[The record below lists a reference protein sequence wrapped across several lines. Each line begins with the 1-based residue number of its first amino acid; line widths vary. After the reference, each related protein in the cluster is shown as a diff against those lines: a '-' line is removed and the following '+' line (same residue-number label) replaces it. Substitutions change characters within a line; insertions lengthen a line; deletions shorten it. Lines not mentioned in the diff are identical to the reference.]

1 MNLAG
6 GTWDAGYNANSVI
19 HWLHPYIRNLVKAGD
34 YAWINTYVDGTG
46 DYHGLIVVGW
56 AKIETCANA
65 LARINNNDWIT
76 YENGN
81 LYRSYDEA
89 YNDPNNVPRTTSQ
102 GIAKVVPWVADFN
115 RLQRSAPRPFYCT
128 RYQNDQLVPNGYFQ
142 PHDWWFFHMPEL
154 VHYTMNEVYI
164 NPNWTWTSTSGS

>member
-1 MNLAG
+1 
-6 GTWDAGYNANSVI
+6 
-19 HWLHPYIRNLVKAGD
+19 
-34 YAWINTYVDGTG
+34 
-46 DYHGLIVVGW
+46 
-56 AKIETCANA
+56 NA